1 MLAYRHA
8 FHAGNHADVLKHAVL
23 VAVLRHMNLKDKA
36 WRLIDTH
43 AGAGAYD
50 LAHVHAR
57 QHAEFEQGIARLWE
71 VPGLPPLLADYVV
84 QVEAVQREASGSSQ
98 ITAGRATQPD
108 GPTGAPQPG
117 EPPGTGDR
125 TERILRFYPGSP
137 VITRALMR
145 PQDQMR
151 LHELHPTDHGLLLK
165 RFTGDRSVQVLHSD
179 GFAGLKAHLPPPSR
193 RGVLLIDPSYE
204 LKRDYPATFDAVKEA
219 LTRFAEC
226 VVLVWIPQ
234 ITDREAQALPQ
245 RLARVAQTQGKRGW
259 LHAQLTVARP
269 NDRGFGLLGS
279 SMLVI
284 NPPHTLQ
291 TQLAQALP
299 VLVQRLGQYDG
310 AGYHLDA
317 QTV

>member
-1 MLAYRHA
+1 M
-8 FHAGNHADVLKHAVL
+8 L

-57 QHAEFEQGIARLWE
+57 QHAEFEQGIARLWD
-71 VPGLPPLLADYVV
+71 VPDLPPLLADYVAQV
-84 QVEAVQREASGSSQ
+84 RAVQRGGQTPALHESQVEAQASGSLE
-98 ITAGRATQPD
+98 ADRA
-108 GPTGAPQPG
+108 
-117 EPPGTGDR
+117 
-125 TERILRFYPGSP
+125 LRFYPGSP
-137 VITRALMR
+137 VLTRALMR

-151 LHELHPTDHGLLLK
+151 LHELHPTDHGLLHK
-165 RFTGDRSVQVLHSD
+165 RFAGDRAVQVLHSD

-219 LTRFAEC
+219 LARFAEC

-234 ITDREAQALPQ
+234 IADREAQALPQ
-245 RLARVAQTQGKRGW
+245 RLARVAQAQGKRGW
-259 LHAQLTVARP
+259 LHAQLTVAQP
-269 NDRGFGLLGS
+269 NERGFGLLGS

-291 TQLAQALP
+291 AQLAQALP
-299 VLVQRLGQYDG
+299 VLVERLGQYDG
-310 AGYHLDA
+310 ASYRLDA
-317 QTV
+317 QTA

>member
-50 LAHVHAR
+50 LAHVQAR
-57 QHAEFEQGIARLWE
+57 QHAEFEQGITRLWE

-84 QVEAVQREASGSSQ
+84 HVKAVQREGQTTALHESQVEAQASGSLE
-98 ITAGRATQPD
+98 ADRA
-108 GPTGAPQPG
+108 
-117 EPPGTGDR
+117 
-125 TERILRFYPGSP
+125 LRFYPGSP

-145 PQDQMR
+145 PQDQLR

-165 RFTGDRSVQVLHSD
+165 HFAGDRAVQVLHSD

-204 LKRDYPATFDAVKEA
+204 LKRDYPATFDAVKDA
-219 LTRFAEC
+219 LARFAEC

-234 ITDREAQALPQ
+234 IADREAQALPQ
-245 RLARVAQTQGKRGW
+245 RLARVAQAQGKRGW
-259 LHAQLTVARP
+259 LHAQLTVAQP
-269 NDRGFGLLGS
+269 NERGFGLLGS

-291 TQLAQALP
+291 AQLAQALP
-299 VLVQRLGQYDG
+299 VLVQRLGQFAG
-310 AGYHLDA
+310 ASYRLDA
-317 QTV
+317 QTG

>member
-1 MLAYRHA
+1 LLAYRHA

-57 QHAEFEQGIARLWE
+57 QHAEFEQGIARLWDT
-71 VPGLPPLLADYVV
+71 PGLPPLLADYVA
-84 QVEAVQREASGSSQ
+84 QVKAVQ
-98 ITAGRATQPD
+98 PD
-108 GPTGAPQPG
+108 AALQS
-117 EPPGTGDR
+117 E
-125 TERILRFYPGSP
+125 LRFYPGSP

-145 PQDQMR
+145 PQDQLR

-165 RFTGDRSVQVLHSD
+165 RFAGDRAVQVVHSD

-204 LKRDYPATFDAVKEA
+204 LKRDYAATFDAVKEA
-219 LTRFAEC
+219 LARFAEC

-234 ITDREAQALPQ
+234 IADREAQALPQ
-245 RLARVAQTQGKRGW
+245 RLARVAQNQGRRGW

-291 TQLAQALP
+291 AQLAQALP

-310 AGYHLDA
+310 ASYRLDA
-317 QTV
+317 QTA